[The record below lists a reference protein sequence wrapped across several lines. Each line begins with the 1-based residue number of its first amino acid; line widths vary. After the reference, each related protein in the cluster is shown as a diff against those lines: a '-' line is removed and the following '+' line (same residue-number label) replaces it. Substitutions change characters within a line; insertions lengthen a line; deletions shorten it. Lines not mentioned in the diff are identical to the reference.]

1 MHSTGIASL
10 DNLINA
16 FSGLP
21 GIGQKT
27 AQRLA
32 MFILKKEPEYAQ
44 ELAGALTD
52 VKTRVGFCKQCF
64 NISEQELCP
73 VCMDK
78 RRDQGKICVVED
90 VVDIMAIESTNEY
103 NGLYHVL
110 GGVISPLQ
118 GIMPADLHIKELL
131 ERAGREEVKELLMAI
146 NPSTE
151 GEATMIYVSKMLHDT
166 GVRITRIASGVP
178 LGSHLE
184 FLDSATIGRAIL
196 ARRDL

>member
-1 MHSTGIASL
+1 MHTVGIPSL
-10 DNLINA
+10 DGLINA
-16 FSGLP
+16 FSKLP

-32 MFILKKEPEYAQ
+32 MFILRTEPEYARG
-44 ELAGALTD
+44 LAEAILD
-52 VKTRVGFCKQCF
+52 VKAKIGFCKQCF
-64 NISEQELCP
+64 NIAEQELCP
-73 VCMDK
+73 LCLDK
-78 RRDQGKICVVED
+78 KRDTSKICVVED
-90 VVDIMAIESTNEY
+90 VVDIMAIESTHEY
-103 NGLYHVL
+103 TGLYHVL

-118 GIMPADLHIKELL
+118 GVMPEDLHIKELL
-131 ERAGREEVKELLMAI
+131 TRARQEDVQELLMAI

-151 GEATMIYVSKMLHDT
+151 GEATMIYISKVIKDA

-178 LGSHLE
+178 VGSHLE